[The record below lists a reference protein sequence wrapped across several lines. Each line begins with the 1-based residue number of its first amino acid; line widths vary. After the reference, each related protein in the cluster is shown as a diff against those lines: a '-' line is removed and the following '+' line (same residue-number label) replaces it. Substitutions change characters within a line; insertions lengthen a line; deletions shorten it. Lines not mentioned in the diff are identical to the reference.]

1 MEKDAFLIP
10 GLQFAENLFDDVYRM
25 QIPQIFLKQSRS
37 MVDGLKADYQA
48 IIKAP
53 ARIND
58 LQSITEL
65 PDYRITIHHQDSYP
79 IFDDMGIRNQQ
90 SLISFNVKMDFTIE
104 NGQVLWEGPEKGL
117 GCGCSP
123 LGWLFGKR

>member
-10 GLQFAENLFDDVYRM
+10 GLQFAENLFDDVYKM

-79 IFDDMGIRNQQ
+79 IFDDMGIQNQQ

-104 NGQVLWEGPEKGL
+104 NGQVLWEGPDKGL

-123 LGWLFGKR
+123 LGWLLGKR

>member
-10 GLQFAENLFDDVYRM
+10 DLQFAENLFDDVYKM

-79 IFDDMGIRNQQ
+79 IFDDMGIKNQQ

-104 NGQVLWEGPEKGL
+104 NGQVLWEGPDKGF

-123 LGWLFGKR
+123 LGWLLGKR